1 MKTNKLI
8 LFIILAS
15 FFVSCE
21 NELEIEPKNSK
32 DAVEILKTE
41 AGIINILNGTYAQAA
56 AGSGYG
62 GRISIVSDLLAQTG
76 KSSSEWRFRGT
87 TGSLRNIF
95 TKSILV
101 DNTAVEDIY
110 TNSYAIINSTNTV
123 IENIDKVTDTNLQT
137 RMIAEA
143 KFLRSLVYFDLVRL
157 FAKPYIAGSINNQ
170 LGVVIRSKAIY
181 DYKADLSKERSTVE
195 EVYAL
200 IISDLKDAYANLPD
214 TNSYYADKYA
224 AQAILARVYLQQG
237 NYAEARDAA
246 NDVIL
251 NSGNELM
258 KKYSQA
264 FNHDT
269 DQLEDV
275 FAIQM
280 TKQSGSNQLV
290 NSYASEVNGGRG
302 GDIVINSAYI
312 NKFETN
318 DERGSFVYI
327 NPVNN
332 RRLSSKYT
340 SEFGDVPLVRLAEMY
355 LIRAE
360 SNFREGTAVG
370 DTYTNDINLLRN
382 RAKATPFANPTL
394 TDILRERELELGMEG
409 FRIHDIKRTKG
420 SISAS
425 LPWDSDLLVFPIP
438 LYETNTNKLITQN
451 PGY

>member
-1 MKTNKLI
+1 MKPNKLI

-15 FFVSCE
+15 FFASCE
-21 NELEIEPKNSK
+21 SELEIEPKNSK

-41 AGIINILNGTYAQAA
+41 AGIINILNGTYAQVAS
-56 AGSGYG
+56 GSAYG

-76 KSSSEWRFRGT
+76 RTNSEWRFRGT

-101 DNTAVEDIY
+101 DNTAVEGIY
-110 TNSYAIINSTNTV
+110 TNSYAIINSVNTV
-123 IENIDKVTDTNLQT
+123 IENIDKITDTDIQT

-143 KFLRSLVYFDLVRL
+143 KFLRSLAYFDLVRL
-157 FAKPYIAGSINNQ
+157 FAKPYIAGSVNNQ
-170 LGVVIRSKAIY
+170 LGVVIRPNAIY
-181 DYKADLSKERSTVE
+181 EYKVDLSKERSTVE
-195 EVYAL
+195 EVYTL
-200 IISDLKDAYANLPD
+200 IISDLKDAYTNLPD
-214 TNSYYADKYA
+214 SNSFYADKYA

-275 FAIQM
+275 FAVQI
-280 TKQSGSNQLV
+280 TKQSGSNQLIT
-290 NSYASEVNGGRG
+290 SYAAEADGGRG
-302 GDIVINSAYI
+302 GDIVINSAYL
-312 NKFETN
+312 NKFELN
-318 DERGSFVYI
+318 DERGNFVYF
-327 NPVNN
+327 NPANG
-332 RRLSSKYT
+332 RRLSLKYT
-340 SEFGDVPLVRLAEMY
+340 NEFGDIPLVRLAEMY

-360 SNFREGTAVG
+360 SNFRLGTSVG

-382 RAKATPFANPTL
+382 RAKATPFSNPTL
-394 TDILRERELELGMEG
+394 TNILRERELELGMEG

-420 SISAS
+420 SIDAS